1 MKFPNLGIYLVAGLL
16 IVVALCAVAISIA
29 ITYNA
34 VSWLMGW

>member
-16 IVVALCAVAISIA
+16 IVVALCAATISIA

>member
-16 IVVALCAVAISIA
+16 IVAALCVAAISLA

-34 VSWLMGW
+34 VSWLLGW